1 MSIHRWIDKAHLV
14 YPYDYYSAMV
24 TTITI
29 IINQPTD
36 AYSNIDESQNNYT
49 KWKKPDIK
57 GEIFYDSPYMRYLE

>member
-49 KWKKPDIK
+49 KWKKPDERDCILF
-57 GEIFYDSPYMRYLE
+57 GSIYI

>member
-1 MSIHRWIDKAHLV
+1 MV

-49 KWKKPDIK
+49 KWKKPDERDCILF
-57 GEIFYDSPYMRYLE
+57 GSIYI